1 MVKLLELIR
10 MKTYNFAM
18 IYCVSQKLRFWG
30 GGMLSWV
37 IYVIGIICVIAFF
50 PPLLLQILYKLFVS
64 KKLRLINSIKL
75 SKLFFKYDKVGE
87 QTILLTKNKYSQ
99 STEHIVKLWSE
110 VHYHFTITWQKTSE
124 IQTITIDF

>member
-1 MVKLLELIR
+1 

-50 PPLLLQILYKLFVS
+50 PPLLLQKVYKLFVS

-75 SKLFFKYDKVGE
+75 SKLLFKYDKVGE
-87 QTILLTKNKYSQ
+87 QTYFGPYRTGFATNSSVFNLN
-99 STEHIVKLWSE
+99 
-110 VHYHFTITWQKTSE
+110 
-124 IQTITIDF
+124 